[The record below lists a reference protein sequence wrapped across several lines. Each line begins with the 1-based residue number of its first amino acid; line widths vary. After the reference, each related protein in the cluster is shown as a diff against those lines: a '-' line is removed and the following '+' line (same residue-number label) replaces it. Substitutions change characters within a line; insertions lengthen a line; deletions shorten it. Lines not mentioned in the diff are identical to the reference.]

1 MAHFSVELVKNSGR
15 FTSAWL
21 EVSSHDG
28 YSCIRLTK
36 DKLYTFLSRHVVEF
50 SRYAS
55 ACRRYSFPELCQF
68 LLDQYN
74 YTLSFNVDVHV
85 TKK

>member
-1 MAHFSVELVKNSGR
+1 MAHISVELVKKSGR
-15 FTSAWL
+15 FTSAWV
-21 EVSSHDG
+21 EVNSLDG

-36 DKLYTFLSRHVVEF
+36 DKLYTFLSRHVVAF

-55 ACRRYSFPELCQF
+55 ACRRYSFSELCQF

-74 YTLSFNVDVHV
+74 YSVSFNVDVYV